1 MDATIGHRCQPHACE
16 DTHDRILSAAQKLFA
31 EKGFDA
37 TSVRDIT
44 TEAGCNVASVNY
56 HFGGKDNLYL
66 ETFRSMLAALRV
78 QRLALL
84 EELIGREPAPT
95 LEEFLESFANG
106 FIDPLANESHGRL
119 FMALVSREMV
129 DPRLP
134 QDVFFKEF
142 VHPVL
147 ERAMVAL
154 SEFGPNLEPET
165 ARMCIMA
172 MVGQLLHAL
181 RAHHL
186 FAHHDHSL
194 RYPEYLKGY
203 IPHFVRFV
211 AGGIRACASSD
222 VVTVE
227 DASIS
232 EVSR

>member
-1 MDATIGHRCQPHACE
+1 MEEKTEDRCRPHDCE

-31 EKGFDA
+31 ENGFDA

-56 HFGGKDNLYL
+56 HFGGKDRLYL
-66 ETFRSMLAALRV
+66 ETFRSMLEVLRV

-84 EELIGREPAPT
+84 EELTGREPVPT
-95 LEEFLESFANG
+95 LEDFLESFASG
-106 FIDPLANESHGRL
+106 FIDPLANQSQGQL
-119 FMALVSREMV
+119 FMALVAREMV

-134 QDVFFKEF
+134 HDVFFREF

-181 RAHHL
+181 RAQHL
-186 FAHHDHSL
+186 FAHHDRTL
-194 RYPEYLKGY
+194 GYPEYLKEY
-203 IPHFVRFV
+203 IPHFVRFA
-211 AGGIRACASSD
+211 AGGIRACAQSD
-222 VVTVE
+222 SVELE
-227 DASIS
+227 DANLT
-232 EVSR
+232 EVTP